1 MSGALAWFARNR
13 VAANLLMFLFFWIGI
28 LGALGVRKEMFP
40 TVTLDVVSV
49 QVPYPGATPQEV
61 EEGIL
66 IRIEEA
72 IADLDGID
80 ELDST
85 AFEGLGMVT
94 VKVRSDYETRKL
106 LDDVKTRVGAIF
118 TFPEDAEEPIIEEL
132 TLKVHVIS
140 VALSSDTADEATLR
154 RMGESVR
161 EDLLRLPGI
170 TQVKL
175 GGSRPYEI
183 GIHVSEETLRRH
195 GLTFDYVAA
204 AVRNSSLNLP
214 AGSIR
219 AGSGDIL
226 IRTQEQAYVG
236 REFEN
241 LVLLTRPDGTRL
253 RLRDVATVV
262 DGFKEDELEL
272 RFDDRRAVMLS
283 VMATGRENAPDVAAR
298 IKEYIRKTEPTL
310 PAGVH
315 LDVWF
320 DFSRFYNER
329 QELMVRNG
337 LSGLL
342 LVFLCLALFLRLR
355 LALWVAVGVAVA
367 FFGTFAVLWW
377 ANTSINMIS
386 MAAFILVL
394 GILVDDGIVVAE
406 SIHSRQAGGSP
417 GEEGAVA
424 GVTAVGGPVLA
435 GVLTTIIAFMPMF
448 FISGVDGKI
457 WRVIPTVIV
466 PCLLFSLVESL
477 LVLPA
482 HLSHQPHPGISWYL
496 FPIWPVVWL
505 FERLQVIV
513 DRLLQTFIRWGYR
526 PLLEVTLSWRYA
538 TLGGFLALMILVVG
552 LLLGGRVKSSFFPR
566 FPGDVAVATIEMPT
580 GTSAEVTRPVLERI
594 QQVARQLREE
604 LDGQGQS
611 PPVVK
616 HVLVALGEHP
626 VGQARDPVGR
636 SGTSAGGTH
645 LAEVTMEFENLEAR
659 GLSSEVIADRWRKL
673 VGTVP
678 GVRRLTIDASEGDD
692 NKDIHLRMSSENA
705 DHIDAVGEELKAI
718 LRTYAGVYE
727 INDTLGSRRPEITL
741 KMKPAGE
748 TLGLRGLDLARQVR
762 QAFYGEEA
770 QRIQRGRDD
779 IRVMVRYPH
788 DQRRSLADLDNLRIR
803 TASGDEVPL
812 AEVAQ
817 LQYDL
822 GPATIR
828 RSDRQRMV
836 DVTALLDRAV
846 TPNPDG
852 IMADLKKGFF
862 AELPQRYPGMTWTRE
877 GGMKDQE
884 RVLRELG
891 TGFVVALF
899 AMYAL
904 MAIQFKSYIQPV
916 LIAVAIPFGF
926 VGAVG
931 GHVILGETFSII
943 SFLGLVALA
952 GVAVNDSIVLIDTTN
967 QLVREGIPVRRA
979 VHLAAPQRFR
989 AIMLTSLTTFLGLM
1003 PLMSETSLQA
1013 KFIVPMAVTLAFGVV
1028 FATLITLLL
1037 VPSLYLMI
1045 EDVRN
1050 LPKLFRR
1057 RQRPQQEAAAPPV
1070 NACQVAAEDV
1080 AAEEVAA

>member
-1 MSGALAWFARNR
+1 MNGALAWFARNR
-13 VAANLLMFLFFWIGI
+13 VAANLLMVMFFWAGV
-28 LGALGVRKEMFP
+28 LSVVGVRKEMFP
-40 TVTLDVVSV
+40 AVTLDVVSV

-80 ELDST
+80 TLDAT

-94 VKVRSDYETRKL
+94 VKVRTDYDTSKL
-106 LDDVKTRVGAIF
+106 LDNVKTRVGAIT
-118 TFPEDAEEPIIEEL
+118 TFPRDAEEPIIEEL

-140 VALSSDTADEATLR
+140 VALSSDTADERTLR
-154 RMGESVR
+154 RLGESVR
-161 EDLLRLPGI
+161 DDLLTLPGI
-170 TQVKL
+170 NQVKL
-175 GGSRPYEI
+175 GGVRPYEI
-183 GIHVSEETLRRH
+183 GIHVSEEALRRH

-214 AGSIR
+214 AGAIR

-226 IRTQEQAYVG
+226 IRTQGQAYVG
-236 REFEN
+236 HEFEN

-253 RLRDVATVV
+253 RLCDVATVV
-262 DGFKEDELEL
+262 DGFKEDELEM
-272 RFDDRRAVMLS
+272 RFDNRRAVMLS
-283 VMATGRENAPDVAAR
+283 VLATGRENAPDVAAK
-298 IKEYIRKTEPTL
+298 IKDYIRDTEPTL

-315 LDVWF
+315 LGVWF

-329 QELMVRNG
+329 QELMTRNG

-342 LVFLCLALFLRLR
+342 LVFLSLALFLHLR

-377 ANTSINMIS
+377 ADTSINMIS

-406 SIHSRQAGGSP
+406 SIHSHQTGGEP
-417 GEEGAVA
+417 GEDGAVA
-424 GVTAVGGPVLA
+424 GVTVVAGPVIA
-435 GVLTTIIAFMPMF
+435 GVLTTVIAFLPMF

-466 PCLLFSLVESL
+466 PCLLFSLTESL

-482 HLSHQPHPGISWYL
+482 HLAHQPHRGIPWYL
-496 FPIWPVVWL
+496 FPIWPVLWL
-505 FERLQVIV
+505 FERLQMIV
-513 DRLLQTFIRWGYR
+513 DWLLQAFICRVYR
-526 PLLEVTLSWRYA
+526 PVLGLAVTWRYA
-538 TLGGFLALMILVVG
+538 TLGVFLASMILVIG
-552 LLLGGRVKSSFFPR
+552 LLMGGRVKASFFPR
-566 FPGDVAVATIEMPT
+566 FPGDVAVATVEMPI
-580 GTSAEVTRPVLERI
+580 GTSADVTRPVLERI
-594 QQVARQLREE
+594 EQTARQLREQ

-611 PPVVK
+611 PKVVK
-616 HVLVALGEHP
+616 HILVALGEHP
-626 VGQARDPVGR
+626 VGQARDPIGR
-636 SGTSAGGTH
+636 NGTSAGGPH

-659 GLSSEVIADRWRKL
+659 GLSSEVIADRWRKM

-692 NKDIHLRMSSENA
+692 NKDIHLRLSSDNA
-705 DHIDAVGEELKAI
+705 SHIETAAEELKAA
-718 LRTYAGVYE
+718 LKQYAGVYE

-741 KMKPAGE
+741 VMKPAAE
-748 TLGLRGLDLARQVR
+748 TLDLRGLDLARQVR

-779 IRVMVRYPH
+779 IRVMVRYPR
-788 DQRRSLADLDNLRIR
+788 DQRRSLADLNNLHLR

-812 AEVAQ
+812 AEVAEIR
-817 LQYDL
+817 YDL

-828 RSDRQRMV
+828 RSDRRRMV
-836 DVTALLDRAV
+836 DVTALLDRSV
-846 TPNPDG
+846 VDNPDG
-852 IMADLKKGFF
+852 IMQDLEAGLL
-862 AELPQRYPGMTWTRE
+862 AELPKRHPGMTWARE
-877 GGMKDQE
+877 GGMKEQQ

-931 GHVILGETFSII
+931 GHLILGETFSII

-952 GVAVNDSIVLIDTTN
+952 GVAVNDSIVLIDATN
-967 QLVREGIPVRRA
+967 QLVREGVPAREA
-979 VHLAAPQRFR
+979 VTMAAPQRFR
-989 AIMLTSLTTFLGLM
+989 AIMLTSLTTFLGLV

-1013 KFIVPMAVTLAFGVV
+1013 KFIVPMAVTLAFGVA

-1037 VPSLYLMI
+1037 IPSLYLMI
-1045 EDVRN
+1045 EDIRD
-1050 LPKLFRR
+1050 LPKLFTWRR
-1057 RQRPQQEAAAPPV
+1057 SPHAATAKLTTMETEEAAA
-1070 NACQVAAEDV
+1070 
-1080 AAEEVAA
+1080 